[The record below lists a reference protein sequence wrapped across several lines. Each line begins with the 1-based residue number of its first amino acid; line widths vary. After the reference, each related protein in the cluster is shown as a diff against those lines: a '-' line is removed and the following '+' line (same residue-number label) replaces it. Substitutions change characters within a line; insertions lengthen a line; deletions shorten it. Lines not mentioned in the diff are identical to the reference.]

1 MNELRLSY
9 LAGLFDGEGCIVVS
23 KYKRKD
29 RDGSKDYYCLRL
41 KVANKNYEVIDL
53 YREVFGYGS
62 VYQDKRSDVWEWSL
76 TSSGKIKEILTTLL
90 PFLIVKRKQAVEALT
105 FELGDNK
112 PNANRVKAQAELKE
126 RIHKLNHNV

>member
-9 LAGLFDGEGCIVVS
+9 LAGLFDG
-23 KYKRKD
+23 
-29 RDGSKDYYCLRL
+29 
-41 KVANKNYEVIDL
+41 
-53 YREVFGYGS
+53 
-62 VYQDKRSDVWEWSL
+62 
-76 TSSGKIKEILTTLL
+76 KEILTTLL